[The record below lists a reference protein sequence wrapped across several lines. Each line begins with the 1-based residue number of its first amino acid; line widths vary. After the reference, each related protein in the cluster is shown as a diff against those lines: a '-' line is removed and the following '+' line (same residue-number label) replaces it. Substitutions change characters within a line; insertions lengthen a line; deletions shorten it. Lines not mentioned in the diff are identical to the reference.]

1 MVLFFYI
8 NSSALGY
15 E

>member
-8 NSSALGY
+8 NSSVLGY
-15 E
+15 K